1 MYDTLDIKSYV
12 KTNYLMSLHLIKSM
26 YYSNF
31 CKCIYAAILILQI
44 LKSVFLEEWNLLM
57 TTEVTADMAIK
68 FKLFGSMHTIRFT
81 DLGVASVDI
90 YASLGG

>member
-1 MYDTLDIKSYV
+1 MNIS
-12 KTNYLMSLHLIKSM
+12 S
-26 YYSNF
+26 YSNIF
-31 CKCIYAAILILQI
+31 QL

-68 FKLFGSMHTIRFT
+68 FKLFGSKHTIRFT

-90 YASLGG
+90 YASLGGKLFPLKLNIIRSKIVIWTDLRVPQ